1 VSRDRAARVGTHRRA
16 RARLWCAT
24 TGEEAA
30 EEVSVTCVM
39 AAPRRRA
46 VVYGLSAD
54 PPTDVGGHA
63 SVVRALRAWT
73 SDGGGDDSRVDEV
86 LVTPVYEHAYSSKR
100 RTMAT
105 GTTSYEA
112 RLAMC
117 GLAFE
122 DAVVEDAKGRAE
134 DAFAPA
140 SESSFSGEARVVV
153 SRGEARAARG
163 REAGAKPGT
172 TSALM
177 ALLRKEQ
184 PDTDFII
191 CLGEDAFDDLIT
203 GKWHRGEELLR
214 EHAFIVAPRH
224 GYESRR
230 ERNFGQKGV
239 IAKEIREVSWLESRA
254 TAPSGGGAP
263 VSSTR
268 VRRALARRRLN
279 QTIEDLC
286 REESLPSN
294 ALHPKVFA
302 YIVKHQLYLDGDAS
316 DAVDEENDDDVD
328 VSASESES
336 ATPASASPGK
346 KQASAGYFGSLTR
359 KFSSLSPDPSAYF
372 SREKTFVDVK
382 DKDNLLAESRPLRDR
397 EVLVH
402 ERINKTV
409 SREEFAALKAMPYQL
424 FDRTIRTVLQNN
436 PPGKTWSASKE
447 DKYAKEAIERIRVVS
462 QWRKENDVD
471 ELMSCGILPHA
482 DDMYANWP
490 AYMHGH
496 DEYGH
501 PIVSEHPTL
510 VNTAGLKAR
519 MSVKDIMRHRI
530 QFMEALEYMK
540 SHAQRAHTV
549 YKHVVIIDL
558 GGINVS
564 FATGEV
570 KKFMTELVKLFAHRY
585 TDSLHAMYF
594 VNTPVVFRVMWSVL
608 QPLLSKTTKSKIF
621 MFGVGPNQSKKLAKQ
636 LAKHDIPASST
647 PRFAGGESEGV
658 RVDAFVGDAL
668 ALFERLGARW

>member
-1 VSRDRAARVGTHRRA
+1 MRASTR
-16 RARLWCAT
+16 
-24 TGEEAA
+24 
-30 EEVSVTCVM
+30 SD
-39 AAPRRRA
+39 RRRTI
-46 VVYGLSAD
+46 VYGLSAD
-54 PPTDVGGHA
+54 PPTDDGGHA
-63 SVVRALRAWT
+63 SVVRALRAWR
-73 SDGGGDDSRVDEV
+73 SDEDGDGADEV
-86 LVTPVYEHAYSSKR
+86 LLVPVYEHAYAEKR
-100 RTMAT
+100 NNMAG

-112 RLAMC
+112 RLTMC

-122 DAVVEDAKGRAE
+122 DAVVEDANGRLE

-140 SESSFSGEARVVV
+140 SETSFSGLARVVV

-177 ALLRKEQ
+177 AMLRKEQ
-184 PDTDFII
+184 PETEFII

-203 GKWHRGEELLR
+203 GKWHRGEELLAR
-214 EHAFIVAPRH
+214 HDFIVAPRH

-230 ERNFGQKGV
+230 ERNFGRKGM
-239 IAKEIREVSWLESRA
+239 IAKEIRDVSWLESRA
-254 TAPSGGGAP
+254 TAPRGGMP
-263 VSSTR
+263 VSSTLM
-268 VRRALARRRLN
+268 RRALSRRRLD

-286 REESLPSN
+286 REESLPSG
-294 ALHPKVFA
+294 ALHPKVFQ
-302 YIVKHQLYLDGDAS
+302 YILKHQLYLGGEAS
-316 DAVDEENDDDVD
+316 DDVAVKDFDVAE
-328 VSASESES
+328 SKSE
-336 ATPASASPGK
+336 APARPASPDPGNK
-346 KQASAGYFGSLTR
+346 TARAGYFDSLTR
-359 KFSSLSPDPSAYF
+359 KFSNLSPDPNTYF

-402 ERINKTV
+402 DRITTTV
-409 SREEFAALKAMPYQL
+409 SQEEFAALKAMPYEL

-436 PPGKTWSASKE
+436 PPGKSWSKSKE
-447 DKYAKEAIERIRVVS
+447 GKYAKEAIERIRVVR
-462 QWRKENDVD
+462 QWRKDNEVD
-471 ELMSCGILPHA
+471 ELMTRGMLPHA

-490 AYMHGH
+490 TYVHGH

-501 PIVSEHPTL
+501 PVISEHPTL
-510 VNTAGLKAR
+510 VNTAGLKLR
-519 MSVKDIMRHRI
+519 MSTKDIMRHRI
-530 QFMEALEYMK
+530 QFMETLEYAK
-540 SHAQRAHTV
+540 SHARCAHTV

-558 GGINVS
+558 GGITLS

-636 LAKHDIPASST
+636 LAKHEIPKSST
-647 PRFAGGESEGV
+647 PAFAGGESSGV
-658 RVDAFVGDAL
+658 RADAFVGDAL
-668 ALFERLGARW
+668 ALYERLNGAR

>member
-1 VSRDRAARVGTHRRA
+1 
-16 RARLWCAT
+16 
-24 TGEEAA
+24 
-30 EEVSVTCVM
+30 M
-39 AAPRRRA
+39 AAPRRRT

-63 SVVRALRAWT
+63 SVVRALRTWT
-73 SDGGGDDSRVDEV
+73 SDGGGDDASRVDEV

-100 RTMAT
+100 NTMAT

-122 DAVVEDAKGRAE
+122 DAVVEDADGRAE
-134 DAFAPA
+134 YAFAPA

-184 PDTDFII
+184 PDTEFII

-203 GKWHRGEELLR
+203 GKWHRGEDLLR

-230 ERNFGQKGV
+230 ERNFGQKGA

-268 VRRALARRRLN
+268 VRRALARRRKN

-294 ALHPKVFA
+294 ALHPKVFT
-302 YIVKHQLYLDGDAS
+302 YIVKHRLYLDGDAS
-316 DAVDEENDDDVD
+316 DEEDVD
-328 VSASESES
+328 VVDVAASESES
-336 ATPASASPGK
+336 EAGTPASPGK

-402 ERINKTV
+402 ERIKKTV
-409 SREEFAALKAMPYQL
+409 SREEFAALKAMPYEL
-424 FDRTIRTVLQNN
+424 FDRAIRTVLQNN

-447 DKYAKEAIERIRVVS
+447 GKYAKEATERIRVVS
-462 QWRKENDVD
+462 QWRKDNDVD
-471 ELMSCGILPHA
+471 GLMSCGLLPHA
-482 DDMYANWP
+482 DDMYVNWP

-519 MSVKDIMRHRI
+519 MSVEDIMRHRI

-558 GGINVS
+558 GGISLS

-668 ALFERLGARW
+668 ALFARLDGAR